1 RSDKMSYMK
10 DIIEK
15 NKCDFKNKYLL
26 FVTES
31 YLIEQITKELIESLE
46 TKLDYEIHEYNLTES
61 YIQEIITYAV
71 KLPLFSKIKLIF
83 VYNCTFLKAK
93 SDKLPF
99 IHNIFKLEEYLSN
112 PASYSYIVFI
122 AEYEKIDGRKKISKI
137 FNKQSNVIDCSPIK
151 EYEIRKWIN
160 AIAK

>member
-1 RSDKMSYMK
+1 MK
-10 DIIEK
+10 KKTD
-15 NKCDFKNKYLL
+15 
-26 FVTES
+26 
-31 YLIEQITKELIESLE
+31 
-46 TKLDYEIHEYNLTES
+46 
-61 YIQEIITYAV
+61 V
-71 KLPLFSKIKLIF
+71 KRNQNKLIF
-83 VYNCTFLKAK
+83 AYNQTFLKAK

-99 IHNIFKLEEYLSN
+99 IHNIFKLYKYLSN

-160 AIAK
+160 AIAKKNSIQFTPEAIELIEEELSTNLALLANEIGKITLYTGKHSEVYKANELKLLSVSTTQTSL